1 MSIKQ
6 TIKVKTFTGS
16 GSIDFEEDRKESL
29 GEVNNAK
36 ALSDQVTKLQS
47 LEDEI
52 DEQEKKLKELKRNQ
66 ELLSGEV
73 IPTMMTEMNIST
85 LKLADGSAVEV
96 KPVYGASIPAAKKE
110 DAFNWLRENGLG
122 DLIKN
127 EITVAFGR
135 NEDNKAQQYAVL
147 AQGQGYEPV
156 QKLKVEPMTLKALV
170 RERLESG
177 QEMPSDLF
185 NVAQK
190 KSAQLPANIFEE
202 DAAKGLGKLGQEDLA
217 LPFLKILGQLSPEVN
232 KRDGKYV
239 EGAEPGM
246 IFNSVSGELYDGMK
260 GITVVPCFYKL
271 EYIEWKDR
279 GEGSGGPVQIH
290 DSSSDIMSQT
300 KADANYKDR
309 LPNGNYVEKTASH
322 FVLITNPTAA
332 TALISMKST
341 QLKIS
346 RKWNSMMAGI
356 KMKGKNGMFTPASFS
371 HEYKLKTVQMSNDK
385 GTWFGWEVQKIG
397 PVANAELYQQAKA
410 FAESISKGDVKAK
423 HGETDKK
430 DSSHF

>member
-147 AQGQGYEPV
+147 AQGQGYEPI

-185 NVAQK
+185 NVFAG
-190 KSAQLPANIFEE
+190 NRT
-202 DAAKGLGKLGQEDLA
+202 
-217 LPFLKILGQLSPEVN
+217 KIT
-232 KRDGKYV
+232 R
-239 EGAEPGM
+239 
-246 IFNSVSGELYDGMK
+246 
-260 GITVVPCFYKL
+260 
-271 EYIEWKDR
+271 
-279 GEGSGGPVQIH
+279 
-290 DSSSDIMSQT
+290 
-300 KADANYKDR
+300 
-309 LPNGNYVEKTASH
+309 
-322 FVLITNPTAA
+322 
-332 TALISMKST
+332 
-341 QLKIS
+341 
-346 RKWNSMMAGI
+346 
-356 KMKGKNGMFTPASFS
+356 
-371 HEYKLKTVQMSNDK
+371 
-385 GTWFGWEVQKIG
+385 
-397 PVANAELYQQAKA
+397 
-410 FAESISKGDVKAK
+410 SK
-423 HGETDKK
+423 
-430 DSSHF
+430 

>member
-110 DAFNWLRENGLG
+110 DAFTWLRKNGLG

-127 EITVAFGR
+127 EVTVAFGR
-135 NEDNKAQQYAVL
+135 NEDNKALAYASL

-185 NVAQK
+185 NVFAG
-190 KSAQLPANIFEE
+190 NRT
-202 DAAKGLGKLGQEDLA
+202 
-217 LPFLKILGQLSPEVN
+217 KIT
-232 KRDGKYV
+232 R
-239 EGAEPGM
+239 
-246 IFNSVSGELYDGMK
+246 
-260 GITVVPCFYKL
+260 
-271 EYIEWKDR
+271 
-279 GEGSGGPVQIH
+279 
-290 DSSSDIMSQT
+290 
-300 KADANYKDR
+300 
-309 LPNGNYVEKTASH
+309 
-322 FVLITNPTAA
+322 
-332 TALISMKST
+332 
-341 QLKIS
+341 
-346 RKWNSMMAGI
+346 
-356 KMKGKNGMFTPASFS
+356 
-371 HEYKLKTVQMSNDK
+371 
-385 GTWFGWEVQKIG
+385 
-397 PVANAELYQQAKA
+397 
-410 FAESISKGDVKAK
+410 SK
-423 HGETDKK
+423 
-430 DSSHF
+430 